1 MLNFR
6 TLRYYGLV
14 LHIFTLSCRHY
25 ISAGIAKWRKK
36 YSEIFK
42 ASPLFF
48 HLFPHATALTCEMSY
63 SPERRLIRDGETLLA
78 LMKEPKLIEVNRPML
93 SPEPK
98 QLGDLP
104 VSTLEELLF
113 PKNFS
118 LYQLLLS
125 N

>member
-1 MLNFR
+1 MEKKILRNFQS
-6 TLRYYGLV
+6 
-14 LHIFTLSCRHY
+14 I
-25 ISAGIAKWRKK
+25 
-36 YSEIFK
+36 
-42 ASPLFF
+42 PPFF

-63 SPERRLIRDGETLLA
+63 SPERRLIRDGVTLLA

-104 VSTLEELLF
+104 VSTLEELIF